1 MRLAAIA
8 LFVSIA
14 AINAPGGVV
23 AGEVTTGTIT
33 GVVFDDLNG
42 DGAQNEEEPGL
53 WGQAIIL
60 KQDGAFLEYLS
71 TGSEGRYLA
80 DGLEPGEYTLN
91 PDFNDFVGAC
101 PDLVFSF
108 SPLQS
113 RLCGDFALP
122 RNADPAGPVLVSV
135 ESGMTVEIN
144 FGTQPADVAVV
155 AGVALLEDDVAPEGA
170 SIVAYVSGQEC
181 GSTTSWESRGGINFI
196 IEVLGAGERAG
207 CAVPGDTVEFRVEDV
222 PAADGFEW
230 LPYTAASF
238 PVQVHH
244 IVAMQDHAWYWF
256 ESDVRGGPLEN
267 NVLVEALVGSTV
279 CGEVKFDSRSR
290 PALGFGRLI
299 VASEAIERGC
309 GRLGVDVTF
318 RVDGVSTKGT
328 VAWEAG
334 LQRIDLAVPGDA
346 NCDMTLS
353 AIDATLVLQLEAGLV
368 DDVPCSH
375 IADVTGDGLVDS
387 RDAVLILQFEA
398 GLLFKVVHVELPGV
412 RPSMPTEP
420 GNSQPR

>member
-1 MRLAAIA
+1 MAAIA

-23 AGEVTTGTIT
+23 AGELATGTIT
-33 GVVFDDLNG
+33 GVVFDDVNG
-42 DGAQNEEEPGL
+42 DGVQNEGEPNLAGRTVML
-53 WGQAIIL
+53 R
-60 KQDGAFLEYLS
+60 QDGVFLRYLS
-71 TGSEGRYLA
+71 TGSNGRYVA
-80 DGLEPGEYTLN
+80 DGLEPGEYTLK
-91 PDFNDFVGAC
+91 PIFDESAGAC

-108 SPLQS
+108 NPVQGAY
-113 RLCGDFALP
+113 CQDFALP
-122 RNADPAGPVLVSV
+122 RNADPAGPVLVNV
-135 ESGMTVEIN
+135 ESGMTAEIN
-144 FGTQPADVAVV
+144 FATQPADVAVV
-155 AGVALLEDDVAPEGA
+155 TGVALLEDDVAPEGA
-170 SIVAYVSGQEC
+170 SVVAYVNGQKC
-181 GSTTSWESRGGINFI
+181 GSATAWRSRGHGRINFTI
-196 IEVLGAGERAG
+196 HVLGAGERAG

-299 VASEAIERGC
+299 VPSAEIEPGC

-398 GLLFKVVHVELPGV
+398 GLLFEVVHVDFPGPRPWMPIELGD
-412 RPSMPTEP
+412 S
-420 GNSQPR
+420 